1 MHTPWGVEPRKLEI
15 NGAQAVVRGRFL
27 RKDGG
32 LMQKAAAGTNGW
44 RKIIKFRYDLHSCV
58 EQ

>member
-32 LMQKAAAGTNGW
+32 LMQKAAAW